1 MEKFGEQRIQQNDYY
16 PNDVRWYWSNKRI
29 QVTEP
34 EVAWMPQA
42 LFWLGIFTG
51 RCTSG
56 QPEVAK
62 RERKKHAQGS
72 VLNPGLSKWV
82 CINSHPFH
90 PGHYRR
96 GFLKDCGLNL
106 GEIGRQP
113 TKKWIWSDRCFQKT
127 AHTTLRWRRQGW
139 RQRNWCWWKAVC
151 KVRDFIWIRVIAMNM
166 EKSNWI

>member
-90 PGHYRR
+90 PGHYP
-96 GFLKDCGLNL
+96 GSSWEMKIAFWIQLNSETSKEDTVSLSWLLKRKVVPSSTIPDSYAWYKVASPAN
-106 GEIGRQP
+106 
-113 TKKWIWSDRCFQKT
+113 TFVKW
-127 AHTTLRWRRQGW
+127 L
-139 RQRNWCWWKAVC
+139 WW
-151 KVRDFIWIRVIAMNM
+151 
-166 EKSNWI
+166 